1 MKRRAIIKEPV
12 RGPLAGM
19 FTAPCGVWVSVDKFA
34 SGMVWGRVLHTI
46 TRRNVLGPAQ

>member
-1 MKRRAIIKEPV
+1 MKRRAIRDPV

-34 SGMVWGRVLHTI
+34 SGMVWGRVLHKI
-46 TRRNVLGPAQ
+46 TRRNVLGVAQ